1 MILPPPRSIIDGTH
15 ARLQI
20 SAPVRLT
27 ASIRSHQSSG

>member
-1 MILPPPRSIIDGTH
+1 MIFPPPRPIIDGTH

-27 ASIRSHQSSG
+27 ASTRFHQSSG